1 MYNEFEKYL
10 QEHDIIRKYI
20 FQDEV
25 YEGRSSSKE
34 IFLMNEMEVDY
45 LIRLAKRVSKKFKKE
60 KYNHT
65 DNNLKNQSIQ
75 RYSADGQILQMVF
88 KDSTDLIKNNTEIDF
103 FKVNE
108 AIITNSLY
116 KNSRWAFIDKELS
129 NMVQFL
135 QLTNYSNNILEENQK
150 IMKKKNLKWYMYK

>member
-1 MYNEFEKYL
+1 MYNEFEKYV

-25 YEGRSSSKE
+25 YEGRSSRKE
-34 IFLMNEMEVDY
+34 IVLMNEMEVDY

-116 KNSRWAFIDKELS
+116 KNSRWALIDKELS

-150 IMKKKNLKWYMYK
+150 NNEKEKFEMVCV

>member
-45 LIRLAKRVSKKFKKE
+45 LIRLAKRVSKTFKKE

-150 IMKKKNLKWYMYK
+150 NNEKEKFEMVYV

>member
-34 IFLMNEMEVDY
+34 MFLMNEMEVDY
-45 LIRLAKRVSKKFKKE
+45 LIRLAKRVSKTFKKE

-75 RYSADGQILQMVF
+75 R
-88 KDSTDLIKNNTEIDF
+88 
-103 FKVNE
+103 
-108 AIITNSLY
+108 
-116 KNSRWAFIDKELS
+116 
-129 NMVQFL
+129 
-135 QLTNYSNNILEENQK
+135 
-150 IMKKKNLKWYMYK
+150 